1 MKKDLP
7 IARAASPAELES
19 QVTSTTGS
27 VDESAGLPTLS
38 GYTAKEGPGVP
49 ALTASM
55 EVLKLENP
63 YMVATLP
70 GATVEKLAK
79 EDMAEGCP

>member
-7 IARAASPAELES
+7 IAWAASPAELES
-19 QVTSTTGS
+19 QFTSTTGL
-27 VDESAGLPTLS
+27 VDESVGLPTLS
-38 GYTAKEGPGVP
+38 GHTAKEGLGVP
-49 ALTASM
+49 ALTDSIEAL
-55 EVLKLENP
+55 ELENP